1 MLVVDVF
8 VVEVSA
14 LFFFSPD
21 SARKNVGIERLLSV
35 SDFNENRPTDVIR
48 LRINDSR
55 GGGVRNGFVFD
66 ADDDDCSHD
75 VDDDVVVDIANHPP
89 LAPPATTAGRSLR
102 PRREGI
108 EDAMIDCQLCVT

>member
-66 ADDDDCSHD
+66 ADDCSHD
-75 VDDDVVVDIANHPP
+75 VDDDVVVDVANHPP

-108 EDAMIDCQLCVT
+108 EDAIVDCLLR

>member
-1 MLVVDVF
+1 MLVVVGEASND
-8 VVEVSA
+8 VSA
-14 LFFFSPD
+14 FFFSPD
-21 SARKNVGIERLLSV
+21 SARKNVGMERLSFV

-55 GGGVRNGFVFD
+55 GGGVRNGFGF
-66 ADDDDCSHD
+66 DDDEDFDCSHD

-89 LAPPATTAGRSLR
+89 LAPPATAGRTFR

-108 EDAMIDCQLCVT
+108 EDAII

>member
-108 EDAMIDCQLCVT
+108 EDAIVDCLLR

>member
-1 MLVVDVF
+1 MLCIYVLVVDVF

-21 SARKNVGIERLLSV
+21 SARKNVGIERLSFV
-35 SDFNENRPTDVIR
+35 SDFKENRPTDVIR

-108 EDAMIDCQLCVT
+108 EDAID

>member
-75 VDDDVVVDIANHPP
+75 VVEDVVDIAYHPP

-108 EDAMIDCQLCVT
+108 EDAMICQLCVT